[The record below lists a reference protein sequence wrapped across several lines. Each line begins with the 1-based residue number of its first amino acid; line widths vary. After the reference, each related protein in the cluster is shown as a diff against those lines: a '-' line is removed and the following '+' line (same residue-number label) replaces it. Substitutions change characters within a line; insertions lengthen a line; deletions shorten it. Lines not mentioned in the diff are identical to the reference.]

1 MRWGVVS
8 LILGWT
14 IGLVSIPL
22 VLVGLYSLYVEGFEQ
37 AIRTFAFPAIISLLF
52 GYLMISR
59 SGVSEPSSLV
69 RDREA
74 FASVALGWIPVVIVG
89 ALPLWLGGMFHG
101 PFGDFWNPGGAN
113 SSSQMAYGLLHS
125 WFESMSGFTTTGAS
139 IVDPSTSPL
148 CGSGA
153 AALNDFNGDCLGS
166 QRKSLILWRSVSQW
180 IGGMGVIMLG
190 LLIFSRALGGGM
202 ALARAELTGPSVS
215 NLGTTL
221 ESTARKLWGIYV
233 GLTLLQVILLSQ
245 LTSMGPFDAVN
256 YALTTMP
263 SGGFGTT
270 DSGIMQFDDYIIESI
285 VMVFMLLTCINFSL
299 LYFAFSGRSNEIWK
313 DEELRTYL
321 LIVFIAWIAMAANI
335 YRSSDLDYGIL
346 ESIRHSMFQA
356 ISITS
361 TGYSSADFSQWPV
374 FSQFVLLLLMIIGA
388 SAGSTGGGLKVL
400 RIRIAFEL
408 AKREVMKIIQP
419 RKVVAIRFNRS
430 VVDEQRVWIILGMVS
445 SWMVLVTAS
454 MLTISFLE
462 PDLTMTDVLS
472 VSISL
477 LGNTGPALG
486 EFGPSGAAAAW
497 AGMSV
502 PSLLA
507 STILMWLGRLELLT
521 VLVLLHPRTW
531 DSD

>member
-8 LILGWT
+8 LVLGWT
-14 IGLVSIPL
+14 IGLVSLPL
-22 VLVGLYSLYVEGFEQ
+22 MVVGLYSLFTEGLEP
-37 AIRTFAFPAIISLLF
+37 AIRTFAIPTLISVSFGYALVFPAQGSD
-52 GYLMISR
+52 
-59 SGVSEPSSLV
+59 PSARV

-74 FASVALGWIPVVIVG
+74 FASVALGWIPVVIIG

-101 PFGDFWNPGGAN
+101 PFAGYWNPGQDN
-113 SSSQMAYGLLHS
+113 SVSQIMYGFLHS

-139 IVDPSTSPL
+139 LVDSATSPF
-148 CGSGA
+148 CGSG
-153 AALNDFNGDCLGS
+153 LVGINEFDGDCLGS
-166 QRKSLILWRSVSQW
+166 QRKSLILWRSISQW

-221 ESTARKLWGIYV
+221 ESTARKLWAIYI
-233 GLTLLQVILLSQ
+233 GLTLLEAILLFQ
-245 LTSMGPFDAVN
+245 FTRMDAFDSVN

-270 DSGIMQFDDYIIESI
+270 DGGIMDFDDTIIETI

-321 LIVFIAWIAMAANI
+321 LIVFIAWIAMAVNI
-335 YRSSDLDYGIL
+335 SRSEELDYGIL
-346 ESIRHSMFQA
+346 ESIRHSIFQA

-361 TGYSSADFSQWPV
+361 TGYSSANFSDWPV

-388 SAGSTGGGLKVL
+388 SSGSTGGGLKVL

-408 AKREVMKIIQP
+408 AKREVIKIIQP
-419 RKVVAIRFNRS
+419 RKVVAIRFNQS
-430 VVDEQRVWIILGMVS
+430 VVDQERVWIILGM
-445 SWMVLVTAS
+445 
-454 MLTISFLE
+454 
-462 PDLTMTDVLS
+462 
-472 VSISL
+472 ISL
-477 LGNTGPALG
+477 GWSSSPHLC
-486 EFGPSGAAAAW
+486 
-497 AGMSV
+497 
-502 PSLLA
+502 
-507 STILMWLGRLELLT
+507 
-521 VLVLLHPRTW
+521 
-531 DSD
+531 

>member
-1 MRWGVVS
+1 MRWDVVS
-8 LILGWT
+8 LVLGWT
-14 IGLVSIPL
+14 IGLISVPL
-22 VLVGLYSLYVEGFEQ
+22 VFVGLYSCYAEGIEP
-37 AIRTFAFPAIISLLF
+37 AIRTFAIPLFASLLSAYF
-52 GYLMISR
+52 LVIR
-59 SGVSEPSSLV
+59 SGVSDASSRV

-89 ALPLWLGGMFHG
+89 AMPFWLGGMFHG
-101 PFGDFWNPGGAN
+101 PFAN
-113 SSSQMAYGLLHS
+113 YWINGEESSLDQLMYGILHS

-139 IVDPSTSPL
+139 LVDQSTSPV
-148 CGSGA
+148 CSGV
-153 AALNDFNGDCLGS
+153 FEGDCLGS
-166 QRKSLILWRSVSQW
+166 QRKSLILWRSISQW

-233 GLTLLQVILLSQ
+233 GLTLLQAALLLQ
-245 LTSMGPFDAVN
+245 FTKMGAFDSIN

-270 DSGIMQFDDYIIESI
+270 DEGIMHFDDVLIESI
-285 VMVFMLLTCINFSL
+285 IMVFMLLTCINFSL

-321 LIVFIAWIAMAANI
+321 LIIFIAMFAMSVNI
-335 YRSSDLDYGIL
+335 YRTDSLDYGLL
-346 ESIRHSMFQA
+346 ESIRHSSFQA
-356 ISITS
+356 ISISS
-361 TGYSSADFSQWPV
+361 TGYSSSDFSNWPV
-374 FSQFVLLLLMIIGA
+374 FSQFVLLLLMIVGA

-419 RKVVAIRFNRS
+419 RKVVAIRFNGS

-462 PDLTMTDVLS
+462 PSLSMKDVLS

-486 EFGPSGAAAAW
+486 DFGPEGAAATW
-497 AGMSV
+497 ASMSI

-531 DSD
+531 ESD

>member
-1 MRWGVVS
+1 
-8 LILGWT
+8 
-14 IGLVSIPL
+14 
-22 VLVGLYSLYVEGFEQ
+22 
-37 AIRTFAFPAIISLLF
+37 
-52 GYLMISR
+52 
-59 SGVSEPSSLV
+59 
-69 RDREA
+69 
-74 FASVALGWIPVVIVG
+74 
-89 ALPLWLGGMFHG
+89 
-101 PFGDFWNPGGAN
+101 
-113 SSSQMAYGLLHS
+113 
-125 WFESMSGFTTTGAS
+125 
-139 IVDPSTSPL
+139 
-148 CGSGA
+148 
-153 AALNDFNGDCLGS
+153 
-166 QRKSLILWRSVSQW
+166 
-180 IGGMGVIMLG
+180 MLG

-233 GLTLLQVILLSQ
+233 GLTVLQAILLSQ

-321 LIVFIAWIAMAANI
+321 LIVFIAWIAMAVNI
-335 YRSSDLDYGIL
+335 SGSSDLDYGIF

-486 EFGPSGAAAAW
+486 EFGPSSAAAAW

>member
-1 MRWGVVS
+1 MRWEVVS
-8 LILGWT
+8 LVLGWT
-14 IGLVSIPL
+14 IGLVSLPL
-22 VLVGLYSLYVEGFEQ
+22 VIVGLYSIIAEGLEP
-37 AIRTFAFPAIISLLF
+37 AIRTFAIPTLISISL
-52 GYLMISR
+52 GYSLVFR
-59 SGVSEPSSLV
+59 ARVSDPSARV

-101 PFGDFWNPGGAN
+101 PFGGYWNPGQDN
-113 SSSQMAYGLLHS
+113 STSQILYGLLHS

-139 IVDPSTSPL
+139 LVDPATSPL
-148 CGSGA
+148 CGSGLA
-153 AALNDFNGDCLGS
+153 GINEFEGDCLGG
-166 QRKSLILWRSVSQW
+166 QRKSLILWRSISQW

-221 ESTARKLWGIYV
+221 ESTARKLWAIYV
-233 GLTLLQVILLSQ
+233 GLTLLEAILLFQ
-245 LTSMGPFDAVN
+245 FTRMDAFDSVN

-270 DSGIMQFDDYIIESI
+270 DGGIMDFDDAIIESI

-321 LIVFIAWIAMAANI
+321 LIVFVAWIAMAVNI
-335 YRSSDLDYGIL
+335 SSSEELGYGIL
-346 ESIRHSMFQA
+346 ESIRHSIFQA

-361 TGYSSADFSQWPV
+361 TGYSSANFSNWPV

-408 AKREVMKIIQP
+408 AKREVIKIIQP
-419 RKVVAIRFNRS
+419 RKVVAIRFNQS
-430 VVDEQRVWIILGMVS
+430 VVDEERVWIILGMIS
-445 SWMVLVTAS
+445 SWLVLVTAS

-462 PDLTMTDVLS
+462 PDLEMVDVLS

-486 EFGPSGAAAAW
+486 DFGPSGAAASW
-497 AGMSV
+497 AGLST

-507 STILMWLGRLELLT
+507 STMLMWLGRLELLT

-531 DSD
+531 ESD

>member
-1 MRWGVVS
+1 MRWDVVG
-8 LILGWT
+8 LVLGWT
-14 IGLVSIPL
+14 IGLVAIPL
-22 VLVGLYSLYVEGFEQ
+22 SAVTIYSAYSEGLGP
-37 AIRTFAFPAIISLLF
+37 AIRTFSIPLIFSVIS
-52 GYLMISR
+52 GYLMVSNFGSSDASSR
-59 SGVSEPSSLV
+59 V

-74 FASVALGWIPVVIVG
+74 FASVALGWIPVVVVG
-89 ALPLWLGGMFHG
+89 ALPFWLGGMFHG
-101 PFGDFWNPGGAN
+101 PFGEYWLPD
-113 SSSQMAYGLLHS
+113 SDYSLSDVMYGLLHS

-139 IVDPSTSPL
+139 LIDPSTSPV
-148 CGSGA
+148 CSG
-153 AALNDFNGDCLGS
+153 DFDGDCVGS
-166 QRKSLILWRSVSQW
+166 QRKSLILWRSLSQW

-233 GLTLLQVILLSQ
+233 GLTILQATLLFQ
-245 LTSMGPFDAVN
+245 LTEMGSFDSVN

-263 SGGFGTT
+263 SGGFGTS
-270 DSGIMQFDDYIIESI
+270 DMGVMEYGDPLIETLI
-285 VMVFMLLTCINFSL
+285 MVFMLLTCINFSL

-313 DEELRTYL
+313 DEELRTYF
-321 LIVFIAWIAMAANI
+321 LIIFIAWLAMALNLS
-335 YRSSDLDYGIL
+335 RSGNYGL
-346 ESIRHSMFQA
+346 EESIRHSIFQS
-356 ISITS
+356 ISISS
-361 TGYSSADFSQWPV
+361 TGFSSADFSNWPV

-419 RKVVAIRFNRS
+419 RKVVAIRFNQS
-430 VVDEQRVWIILGMVS
+430 VVEEDRVWIILGMVS

-462 PDLTMTDVLS
+462 PSLTLTDVLS

-486 EFGPSGAAAAW
+486 SFGPLGAASAW
-497 AGMSV
+497 ASLSV
-502 PSLLA
+502 PSLLV
-507 STILMWLGRLELLT
+507 STMLMWLGRLELLT

>member
-1 MRWGVVS
+1 MRWDVVG
-8 LILGWT
+8 LVLGWT

-22 VLVGLYSLYVEGFEQ
+22 MVATLFSIYTEGLEP
-37 AIRTFAFPAIISLLF
+37 AARTFLLPLSISVLF
-52 GYLMISR
+52 GYAIVYRFRSPDASSR
-59 SGVSEPSSLV
+59 V

-89 ALPLWLGGMFHG
+89 AMPFWLGGMFYG
-101 PFGDFWNPGGAN
+101 PFVEFWSPD
-113 SSSQMAYGLLHS
+113 SEYSLSDLMYGMLYS

-139 IVDPSTSPL
+139 IIDGSTSPV
-148 CGSGA
+148 CEG
-153 AALNDFNGDCLGS
+153 NFEGDCVGS
-166 QRKSLILWRSVSQW
+166 QRRSLVLWRSLSQW

-221 ESTARKLWGIYV
+221 ESTARKLWGIYI
-233 GLTLLQVILLSQ
+233 GLTILQASLLFQ
-245 LTSMGPFDAVN
+245 LTEMGSFDSVN

-263 SGGFGTT
+263 SGGFGT
-270 DSGIMQFDDYIIESI
+270 SDDGVMKFNDPLIESVI
-285 VMVFMLLTCINFSL
+285 MVFMILTCINFSL

-313 DEELRTYL
+313 DEELRTYI
-321 LIVFIAWIAMAANI
+321 LIIFIAWIAMAANLS
-335 YRSSDLDYGIL
+335 RSGDYGVL
-346 ESIRHSMFQA
+346 ESARHSIFQS
-356 ISITS
+356 ISISS
-361 TGYSSADFSQWPV
+361 TGYSSEDFSSWPV
-374 FSQFVLLLLMIIGA
+374 FSQFVLLLLMIVGA

-419 RKVVAIRFNRS
+419 RKVVAIRFNQR
-430 VVDEQRVWIILGMVS
+430 VVDEDRVWIILGMVS

-462 PDLTMTDVLS
+462 PSLTMTDVLS

-486 EFGPSGAAAAW
+486 SFGPADA
-497 AGMSV
+497 
-502 PSLLA
+502 A
-507 STILMWLGRLELLT
+507 STWASLSIPTLIASTLLMWLGRLELLT

-531 DSD
+531 ESD

>member
-1 MRWGVVS
+1 MRWDVVA
-8 LILGWT
+8 LVLGWT
-14 IGLVSIPL
+14 IGLVAIPL
-22 VLVGLYSLYVEGFEQ
+22 SVVAIYSGYTEGIEES
-37 AIRTFAFPAIISLLF
+37 IRTFGTPLFLSIFF
-52 GYLMISR
+52 GYGMVSR
-59 SGVSEPSSLV
+59 FGTSDTSSRV

-74 FASVALGWIPVVIVG
+74 FASVALGWIPVVIIG
-89 ALPLWLGGMFHG
+89 SLPFWLGGMFHG
-101 PFGDFWNPGGAN
+101 PFDEFWFSN
-113 SSSQMAYGLLHS
+113 SNNSPSEILHGLLYS

-139 IVDPSTSPL
+139 VIDPLTSPI
-148 CGSGA
+148 CSGFQSD
-153 AALNDFNGDCLGS
+153 LDCVGS
-166 QRKSLILWRSVSQW
+166 QRKSLILWRSLSQW

-221 ESTARKLWGIYV
+221 ESTARKLWAIYI
-233 GLTLLQVILLSQ
+233 GLTVLQALLLS
-245 LTSMGPFDAVN
+245 TMTEMTYFDSIN

-270 DSGIMQFDDYIIESI
+270 DGGIMDFDSYIIESI
-285 VMVFMLLTCINFSL
+285 IMVFMLLTCINFSL
-299 LYFAFSGRSNEIWK
+299 LYFAFSGRSKEIWK

-321 LIVFIAWIAMAANI
+321 LIVLVAWIAMAVNI
-335 YRSSDLDYGIL
+335 SRSSDLGYGII
-346 ESIRHSMFQA
+346 ESARYSIFQA

-361 TGYSSADFSQWPV
+361 TGFSSANFAEWPV

-419 RKVVAIRFNRS
+419 RKVVAIRFNQS

-462 PDLTMTDVLS
+462 PGLTMTDVLS

-486 EFGPSGAAAAW
+486 EFGPSGASAAW
-497 AGMSV
+497 ASLSI

-531 DSD
+531 ESD